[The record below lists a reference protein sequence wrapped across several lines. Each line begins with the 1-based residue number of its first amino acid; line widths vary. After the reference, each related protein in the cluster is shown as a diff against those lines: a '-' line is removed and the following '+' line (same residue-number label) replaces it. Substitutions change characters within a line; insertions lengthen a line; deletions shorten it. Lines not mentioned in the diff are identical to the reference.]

1 MRALLLTA
9 LVLSAFVQGTHAQ
22 PPAAGATQAAPP
34 AAAVPASP
42 PDADTCLACHS
53 DTSLTMTTTG
63 GTAVPVHVDG
73 AVFGQSVHAKLACS
87 DCHGGKSEMPHPSRT
102 ISSKRD
108 LTLAYDEQCRR
119 CHFTNYTKT
128 LDSVHQ
134 ASVARGD
141 TTAPVCVDCH
151 GSHDIGKPSQ
161 PRTRVSET
169 CARCHKGAADAYATS
184 VHGKHLGTAAE
195 TDVPVCTDCHRA
207 HDIGGPHQQK
217 WGLGTTD
224 VCGRCHADEALMKKY
239 GLSTS
244 VLQTYLAD
252 FHGKTAS
259 LRQHQ
264 GTTPGGLVI
273 AKCTDCHGVHDIQ
286 RSDAP
291 TSPVMKANLQK
302 TCQKCHAGANPN
314 FSDAWLSHYEPS
326 LQKAPL
332 VYGVKLAYALLIP
345 FMIGGLGLQILLHLW
360 RLMVNR

>member
-1 MRALLLTA
+1 MRAILLAALLL
-9 LVLSAFVQGTHAQ
+9 SASSQGNPT
-22 PPAAGATQAAPP
+22 PAPATT
-34 AAAVPASP
+34 
-42 PDADTCLACHS
+42 PDAEACLACHA
-53 DTSLTMTTTG
+53 DPALTMATTRG
-63 GTAVPVHVDG
+63 GTVPIHVDAAIFSG
-73 AVFGQSVHAKLACS
+73 SVHAGLACS
-87 DCHGGKSEMPHPSRT
+87 DCHTGKTGVPHESRT

-151 GSHDIGKPSQ
+151 GSHDIQKPSQ
-161 PRTRVSET
+161 PRTRVSDT
-169 CARCHKGAADAYATS
+169 CARCHRGAADAYARS
-184 VHGKHLGTAAE
+184 VHGRHMGTTAE
-195 TDVPVCTDCHRA
+195 ADIPVCTDCHRA
-207 HDIGGPHQQK
+207 HDIGGPHQQT
-217 WGLGTTD
+217 WGLSTAD
-224 VCGRCHADEALMKKY
+224 MCGRCHADEARMKKY
-239 GLSTS
+239 GLSTG
-244 VLQTYLAD
+244 VLRTYLAD

-264 GTTPGGLVI
+264 GTASSGLVVARCI
-273 AKCTDCHGVHDIQ
+273 DCHGVHDIQ
-286 RSDAP
+286 KSDAP

-302 TCQKCHAGANPN
+302 TCQKCHQGANPN

-326 LQKAPL
+326 LQKAPV
-332 VYGVKLAYALLIP
+332 VYGVKLAYAVLIP